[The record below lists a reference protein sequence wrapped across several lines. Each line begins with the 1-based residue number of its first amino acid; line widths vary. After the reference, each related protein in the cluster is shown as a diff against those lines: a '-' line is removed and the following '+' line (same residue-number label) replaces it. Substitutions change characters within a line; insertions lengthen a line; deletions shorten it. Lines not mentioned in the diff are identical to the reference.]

1 MAGAF
6 GIAGKPK
13 SVDTIYTDTPL
24 KGGASTGE
32 VGPEVFETFK
42 DAQGR
47 FRTQSLFCETP
58 HDSYPAYF
66 TLKKY
71 DHIKDGK
78 KYISLYLKYMEI
90 ADPTEY
96 QVATRLFG
104 SWDHWQALT
113 RSKWFGEHLTGW
125 REELKVKLESDRYY
139 EMQGVATQDKGSA
152 QAVQATKWLADRYG
166 DKATAKRGR
175 PSKAEKAKHLAKL
188 KDETA
193 ELNEDIARLGL

>member
-13 SVDTIYTDTPL
+13 SVDTIYTDSPV
-24 KGGASTGE
+24 GANLTGE
-32 VGPEVFETFK
+32 LGPEIFESFK

-47 FRTQSLFCETP
+47 FRTQSLFCEHP
-58 HDSYPAYF
+58 HESYPAKF

-71 DHIKDGK
+71 DHEKDGK
-78 KYISLYLKYMEI
+78 TYISLYLKYMEI

-96 QVATRLFG
+96 QVAIRLFG

-125 REELKVKLESDRYY
+125 REELKIRLESDRYY
-139 EMQGVATQDKGSA
+139 EMQGVATNDKGSA
-152 QAVQATKWLADRYG
+152 QSVQATKWLAERYG
-166 DKATAKRGR
+166 DKETAKRGR
-175 PSKAEKAKHLAKL
+175 PSKAEKAKHLNKL
-188 KDETA
+188 KSETA
-193 ELNEDIARLGL
+193 ELNEDIARLGLN

>member
-6 GIAGKPK
+6 GIMGKPIEPG
-13 SVDTIYTDTPL
+13 DTIYTDSPV
-24 KGGASTGE
+24 GANLTGE
-32 VGPEVFETFK
+32 LGPEIFDSFK

-47 FRTQSLFCETP
+47 FRTQSLFIETP
-58 HDSYPAYF
+58 HDSYPAKF

-71 DHIKDGK
+71 DKVKDGK
-78 KYISLYLKYMEI
+78 TYISLYLKYMEI

-96 QVATRLFG
+96 QVAVRLFG

-113 RSKWFGEHLTGW
+113 RSKWFGDHLTGW
-125 REELKVKLESDRYY
+125 REELKIRLESERYY
-139 EMQGVATQDKGSA
+139 EMQEVATKDKGSA

-175 PSKAEKAKHLAKL
+175 PSKAEKAQHLSKL
-188 KDETA
+188 KSETA